1 MLSKLQET
9 IEIYGFNPNQ
19 GIQQQSQRFH
29 ELASAN
35 QISLEKMKE
44 WRLEVIFPFDQND
57 HVYL

>member
-29 ELASAN
+29 ELLVSTPSFSPN
-35 QISLEKMKE
+35 LFDWLTQVHGSV
-44 WRLEVIFPFDQND
+44 VIVAGFPG
-57 HVYL
+57 